1 MKIIWDLAL
10 ELKLRNK
17 MPGLSHNPLKSVA
30 AFMTD
35 NLYEPAL
42 FMWPSEDKETKLGA
56 RTLKPAKKDIVS

>member
-30 AFMTD
+30 AFITE

-42 FMWPSEDKETKLGA
+42 FMWPNEAKAWRKNTRIEQ
-56 RTLKPAKKDIVS
+56 AKKDFAS